1 MTDLPHDEFSLAAL
15 IGILI
20 FLILLS
26 AFFSAAEI
34 GLMTLNRYRVRHLA
48 DSGQRS
54 ARMALKLLARPD
66 RLLGVILLGNNF
78 ANIAASAV
86 ATVIGLEIYGEAGI
100 AIATGLLTLVV
111 LIFAEVAPKT
121 LAALHPERTAF
132 PVVYI
137 LKPMLALLYPLV
149 WMVNTIANRFLRLFG
164 VSFDKRNEQL
174 SREELKTILLEA
186 GTLIPENHQ
195 QMLLAILELE
205 KMTVDDVMVPRGEI
219 EGVDLDADWDDIVSQ
234 IGNSHFTRLPVYRG
248 SLDDVVGMLHLRKV
262 LNLMHSGKL
271 DRDALEGLIAEPY
284 FIPQGTPLNTQLLNF
299 KTTKRRIGL
308 VVDEYGDIL
317 GLVTLEEIL
326 EEIVGDFTTQPPG
339 GSEDLRQEADGGY
352 LVQGGM
358 NVRELNRRLGWE
370 LPIAGPK
377 TVNGLITEYLEDLP
391 EPGTTFLLDGYQI
404 EIVRTRGTR
413 VQLARLRL
421 FEKDARPSAP

>member
-1 MTDLPHDEFSLAAL
+1 MSIAAL
-15 IGILI
+15 VGILI

-54 ARMALKLLARPD
+54 ARLALKLLARPD

-86 ATVIGLEIYGEAGI
+86 ATVIGLELYGEAGI
-100 AIATGLLTLVV
+100 AVATGLLTLVV
-111 LIFAEVAPKT
+111 LIFGEVAPKT

-132 PVVYI
+132 PVVYV
-137 LKPMLALLYPLV
+137 LQPMLKLLYPFV
-149 WMVNTIANRFLRLFG
+149 WMVNAIANRFLRMFG
-164 VSFDKRNEQL
+164 VSLDKRNDQL
-174 SREELKTILLEA
+174 SREELKAILLEA

-195 QMLLAILELE
+195 RMLLAILELE
-205 KMTVDDVMVPRGEI
+205 KMSVDDVMVPRGKI
-219 EGVDLDADWDDIVSQ
+219 EGVDLEADWDDIVGQ
-234 IGNSHFTRLPVYRG
+234 LGNSRFTRLPVYRG

-271 DRDALEGLIAEPY
+271 DRAALEALIAEPY
-284 FIPQGTPLNTQLLNF
+284 FIPEGTPLNTQLLNF
-299 KTTKRRIGL
+299 KNSKRRIGL

-326 EEIVGDFTTQPPG
+326 EEIVGDFTTQSPG
-339 GSEDLRQEADGGY
+339 TGDELRQEQDGSY
-352 LVQGGM
+352 LVNGSM
-358 NVRELNRRLGWE
+358 NVRELNRRIGWE
-370 LPIAGPK
+370 LPTDGPK
-377 TVNGLITEYLEDLP
+377 TINGLITEYLEDLP
-391 EPGTTFLLDGYQI
+391 EPGTTFVLDDYQI

-413 VQLARLRL
+413 VQLARLRT
-421 FEKDARPSAP
+421 FEREGAS